1 MGLTTWRPT
10 LLSDTSEEVLPLL
23 FFLLLF
29 LFLSFSLIPPTL
41 ITLIFHGSSGPTT
54 RGPFPTPPDL

>member
-29 LFLSFSLIPPTL
+29 LFLSFSLIPL
-41 ITLIFHGSSGPTT
+41 H
-54 RGPFPTPPDL
+54 